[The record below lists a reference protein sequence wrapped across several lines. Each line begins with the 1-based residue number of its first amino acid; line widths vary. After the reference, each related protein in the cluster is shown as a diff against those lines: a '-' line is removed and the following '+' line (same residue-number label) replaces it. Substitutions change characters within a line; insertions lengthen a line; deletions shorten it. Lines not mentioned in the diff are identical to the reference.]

1 MKDEY
6 MKMPIIISL
15 FGPPGCGKST
25 CAAYCFAKLKM
36 LGVNCELVSEFA
48 KDKVW
53 EQNNEAL
60 SNQIYIFAKQY
71 YRITRCANKVDVI
84 VTDGFSGNI
93 LLKNTEA
100 VGKKALAYFKKNNFK
115 IAPETFSSMPGKEIL
130 ISRPE
135 EVTVVY
141 YTSEFKYEENKL
153 LGSAARLFDQHCQ
166 LLDGVT
172 PAELGLVSDVET
184 DGSLADLSEEEIAQV
199 IDIYKQFIKAKA
211 NALQTEIQQDPE
223 LEKAYKRL
231 KFTEKVITGEALV
244 IEDENDRKRHK
255 AANKL
260 ATKSMMQAARL
271 EKAENTANLKQFLR
285 RKGK

>member
-1 MKDEY
+1 MEIIYDIDVLSVPSEPLTFQTDQGAKTEEGEE
-6 MKMPIIISL
+6 IISKIKEVMNDHTEL
-15 FGPPGCGKST
+15 LAL
-25 CAAYCFAKLKM
+25 AAP
-36 LGVNCELVSEFA
+36 
-48 KDKVW
+48 
-53 EQNNEAL
+53 
-60 SNQIYIFAKQY
+60 QIGINKRIFCLRFNDQIKTF
-71 YRITRCANKVDVI
+71 INPI
-84 VTDGFSGNI
+84 VT
-93 LLKNTEA
+93 KK
-100 VGKKALAYFKKNNFK
+100 GKYEIK
-115 IAPETFSSMPGKEIL
+115 PETFVSMPGKEIL
-130 ISRPE
+130 TTRPE
-135 EVTVVY
+135 EMTVVY
-141 YTSEFKYEENKL
+141 YTDEFKYEENKL

-184 DGSLADLSEEEIAQV
+184 DGSLADLSEEEITQV

-223 LEKAYKRL
+223 LEKAYKQL

-244 IEDENDRKRHK
+244 IEDENDRKRHN

-260 ATKSMMQAARL
+260 ATKSMMQAAKL

>member
-1 MKDEY
+1 MVEIIKDIEKLTNPAAPLQFLTEQGVEKDEGLE
-6 MKMPIIISL
+6 IINKI
-15 FGPPGCGKST
+15 KAVMEADST
-25 CAAYCFAKLKM
+25 ILALAAP
-36 LGVNCELVSEFA
+36 
-48 KDKVW
+48 
-53 EQNNEAL
+53 
-60 SNQIYIFAKQY
+60 QIGIDSRIFCIRFNDQIKTF
-71 YRITRCANKVDVI
+71 INPI
-84 VTDGFSGNI
+84 VT
-93 LLKNTEA
+93 
-100 VGKKALAYFKKNNFK
+100 KKSKYEIK
-115 IAPETFSSMPGKEIL
+115 PETFVSMPGKEIL
-130 ISRPE
+130 TTRPE
-135 EVTVVY
+135 EMTVVY
-141 YTSEFKYEENKL
+141 YTDEFKYEENKL

-211 NALQTEIQQDPE
+211 SALQTEIQQDPE
-223 LEKAYKRL
+223 LEKAYKQL

-244 IEDENDRKRHK
+244 IEDENDLKRHK

>member
-1 MKDEY
+1 MVEIIKDIQALTNPASPLQFLTEQGTE
-6 MKMPIIISL
+6 KEEGLEII
-15 FGPPGCGKST
+15 GKIKEVMEVDST
-25 CAAYCFAKLKM
+25 ILALAAP
-36 LGVNCELVSEFA
+36 
-48 KDKVW
+48 
-53 EQNNEAL
+53 
-60 SNQIYIFAKQY
+60 QIGIDSRIFCIRFNDQIKTF
-71 YRITRCANKVDVI
+71 INPI
-84 VTDGFSGNI
+84 VT
-93 LLKNTEA
+93 KK
-100 VGKKALAYFKKNNFK
+100 GKYEIK
-115 IAPETFSSMPGKEIL
+115 PETFVSMPGKEIL
-130 ISRPE
+130 TTRPE
-135 EVTVVY
+135 EMTVVY
-141 YTSEFKYEENKL
+141 YTDEFKYEENKL

-211 NALQTEIQQDPE
+211 SALQTEIQQDPE
-223 LEKAYKRL
+223 LEKAYKQL

-260 ATKSMMQAARL
+260 ATKSMMQAAKL